1 MDRRGTV
8 PVVFTVALVLIAAAA
23 LFGWLRSEGVGVAIG
38 PQATLE
44 HVAGHAETD
53 EDRAW
58 LEPAV
63 EIWEARCAGCHAEL
77 GYLSDVAAADG
88 GRDYLIDLMLYG
100 IDGEV
105 TIEGETVALRH
116 RPFADTF
123 DDEEHAALLNFMV
136 TSWGN
141 EEALPG
147 DFDLY
152 APEEIAEQR
161 GRDLTQEEVV
171 DLRPAP

>member
-8 PVVFTVALVLIAAAA
+8 PVVFIVTLVLIAAAA
-23 LFGWLRSEGVGVAIG
+23 LFGLLRSEGVGVAIG
-38 PQATLE
+38 PQASLE
-44 HVAGHAETD
+44 RVAAHAETD

-63 EIWEARCAGCHAEL
+63 EIWDARCAGCHVEL
-77 GYLSDVAAADG
+77 GYLSDVTAAEG
-88 GRDYLIDLMLYG
+88 GRAYLIDLMLYG
-100 IDGEV
+100 IDGDV

-123 DDEEHAALLNFMV
+123 DDEEHAALLNYMV
-136 TSWGN
+136 TAWGN
-141 EEALPG
+141 EDALPD

-152 APEEIAEQR
+152 EPEEIAEQR
-161 GRDLTQEEVV
+161 GRDLTQEDVV